1 MGEALKYAAVHR
13 QLSGSTTHLLSHSLC
28 LPHKPDLVKSQL
40 ILLTRRV
47 SSLHMFCRMKS
58 TGDRRRDGV
67 VVKE

>member
-13 QLSGSTTHLLSHSLC
+13 QLSGSTTHLLSHLSH
-28 LPHKPDLVKSQL
+28 PHKPDLVKSQL

-58 TGDRRRDGV
+58 TGDRQRDGV
-67 VVKE
+67 AVKS